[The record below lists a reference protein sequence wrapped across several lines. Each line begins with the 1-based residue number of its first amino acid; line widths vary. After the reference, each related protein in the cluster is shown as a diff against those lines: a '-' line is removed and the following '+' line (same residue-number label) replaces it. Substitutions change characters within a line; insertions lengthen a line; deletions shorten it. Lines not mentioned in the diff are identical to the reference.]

1 MSITAAPQPNCSA
14 WADHLPRLLDLLNGL
29 AQHAVDD
36 TNAASIAFLSQ
47 LKGLEDRVAS
57 DNMSSREALDRMREI
72 DQIAK
77 AQEAERT
84 GLSEA
89 LRDAIHMAALVQ
101 TEVIASREAFSKM
114 ENTLTQVAAD
124 LDNADPATATLKD
137 RVAPQVAQMQADLA
151 AIQSHVQS
159 TGLPQ
164 DPDGMQDRLAAQ
176 GALLREM
183 DEKLSRLAK
192 DYSDLIAMKRAQRQ
206 QVLESGQLLETAIRG
221 ALASAQTGDIIRQQ
235 IETVMLVLQQL
246 REVAANSLVLPDIKQ
261 ELMLILDGLSKR
273 YVMRSQ
279 HLIHHEVM
287 GDGIVMSDEEP
298 RMELF

>member
-1 MSITAAPQPNCSA
+1 MSLPAASQPSGTA

-57 DNMSSREALDRMREI
+57 DNISSREALDRMREI

-89 LRDAIHMAALVQ
+89 LRDAIHVAALVQ
-101 TEVIASREAFSKM
+101 TEVIASRATFANM
-114 ENTLTQVAAD
+114 E
-124 LDNADPATATLKD
+124 ATLAQVTSALAGHEADSPLKA
-137 RVAPQVAQMQADLA
+137 RLSPQVAKLEAELA
-151 AIQSHVQS
+151 AIKTHLRS
-159 TGLPQ
+159 TGLPE
-164 DPDGMQDRLAAQ
+164 DPHGMQDRLAAQ
-176 GALLREM
+176 GTLLREM
-183 DEKLSRLAK
+183 DAKLAKLAK
-192 DYSDLIAMKRAQRQ
+192 DYSGLIAMKREQRQ

-246 REVAANSLVLPDIKQ
+246 REVAANSVVLPDIGQ
-261 ELMLILDGLSKR
+261 ELRVILDGLSKR

>member
-1 MSITAAPQPNCSA
+1 MSLPAASQPSGTA

-57 DNMSSREALDRMREI
+57 DNISSREALDRMREI

-77 AQEAERT
+77 AQEAERA

-89 LRDAIHMAALVQ
+89 LRDAIHVAALVQ
-101 TEVIASREAFSKM
+101 TEVIASRATFANM
-114 ENTLTQVAAD
+114 E
-124 LDNADPATATLKD
+124 ATLAQVTSALEGHEVDSPLKA
-137 RVAPQVAQMQADLA
+137 RLTPQVAKLEAELA
-151 AIQSHVQS
+151 AIKTHLRSA
-159 TGLPQ
+159 GLPE
-164 DPDGMQDRLAAQ
+164 DPNGMQDRLAAQ

-183 DEKLSRLAK
+183 DAKLAKLAK
-192 DYSDLIAMKRAQRQ
+192 DYSGLIAMKRAQRQ

-246 REVAANSLVLPDIKQ
+246 REVAANSVVLPDIGQ
-261 ELMLILDGLSKR
+261 ELRVILDGLSKR